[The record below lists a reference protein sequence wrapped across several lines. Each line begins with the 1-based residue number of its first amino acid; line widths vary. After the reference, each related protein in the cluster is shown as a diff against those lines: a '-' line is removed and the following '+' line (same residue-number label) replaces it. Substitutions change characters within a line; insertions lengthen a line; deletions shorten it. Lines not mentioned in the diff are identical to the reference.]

1 LHHHARR
8 PKNDFARS
16 HALVLADFKNTI
28 SRSKKWP
35 SHDGL
40 PLEFIGHDITTDLFD
55 IKEMFLRYDSV
66 DATDTWKA
74 VDPMEG
80 FLKCVDQTVDQTPL
94 KVKEG

>member
-1 LHHHARR
+1 
-8 PKNDFARS
+8 
-16 HALVLADFKNTI
+16 
-28 SRSKKWP
+28 
-35 SHDGL
+35 
-40 PLEFIGHDITTDLFD
+40 
-55 IKEMFLRYDSV
+55 LRYDSV